1 MASLLRYHYVL
12 SIVKKL
18 SKGGVSMKK
27 SESPPTLFIDPVC
40 FMKVVPH
47 KDLMFTYQLRTYYF
61 CAEACRKAFETNPEQ
76 YLDPNSPGRKSWWGR
91 YLVRLNRATKGK
103 PLNCH

>member
-1 MASLLRYHYVL
+1 
-12 SIVKKL
+12 
-18 SKGGVSMKK
+18 MKK
-27 SESPPTLFIDPVC
+27 SESLPTLFIDPVC
-40 FMKVVPH
+40 FMKVVPR

-76 YLDPNSPGRKSWWGR
+76 YLDPNSPRLKSWWGR
-91 YLVRLNRATKGK
+91 YLKRLNRATKGK